1 MRPPLAG
8 AVEWLRAA
16 RPRTLPAAVA
26 PVAVGVAVARSTGHV
41 VAWHAALA
49 LVVSLAMQVGANLA
63 NDYSDGVRGT
73 DAERVGPIRLVA
85 SGLAS
90 PGAVRLAAVATFAV
104 GAVAGLVL
112 AIAVSP
118 WLVAVGAAAIAAA
131 WLYTG
136 GPRPYGYAGY
146 GEVSV
151 FVFFGLVAVVGTTY
165 VTSGELPAIAYLA
178 SVPVGLLAVAL
189 LVSDHLRDIGTDA
202 RSGKRTLVVRLGD
215 HRARLLYV
223 AVVVVALVSS
233 AGVAPWRTFAL
244 LGLVAAPIAA
254 RPVRQ
259 VLSGAAGPDLVP
271 VLEMTGTAQL
281 VFGLAFAIGVA
292 L

>member
-189 LVSDHLRDIGTDA
+189 LVANNLRDIGTDA